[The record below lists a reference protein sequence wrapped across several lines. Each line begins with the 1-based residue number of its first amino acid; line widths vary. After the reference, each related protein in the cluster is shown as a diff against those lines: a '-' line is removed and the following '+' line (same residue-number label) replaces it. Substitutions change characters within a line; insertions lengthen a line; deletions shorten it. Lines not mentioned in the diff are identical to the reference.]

1 MTSHPLDAATSD
13 RLLSSSAVVG
23 LAARLLRAHLDELTP
38 PDRAPVLEVLVR
50 RADDVAAA
58 LDELVGDDA
67 GPMQRAGERRRVA
80 ALERAAQRTTDRI
93 EALEAAALDS
103 EAAALVS
110 DARILQLAAEVDRL
124 MSTRDQ
130 AAAIEEAKR
139 ALMGLMQIS
148 EDAAFA
154 LLVAAAQ
161 RDGATVHAVAQR
173 MARFAGAPE
182 GDHAPPGADG

>member
-1 MTSHPLDAATSD
+1 M
-13 RLLSSSAVVG
+13 G

-173 MARFAGAPE
+173 MARFAGPPE